1 MNKKIGMI
9 GSIINA
15 ITVLVF
21 AICMLI
27 NFTFGSYFVCI
38 FTF

>member
-9 GSIINA
+9 GSIINC
-15 ITVLVF
+15 ITVFLF
-21 AICMLI
+21 ALFMII
-27 NFTFGSYFVCI
+27 DYNFGSYFICI